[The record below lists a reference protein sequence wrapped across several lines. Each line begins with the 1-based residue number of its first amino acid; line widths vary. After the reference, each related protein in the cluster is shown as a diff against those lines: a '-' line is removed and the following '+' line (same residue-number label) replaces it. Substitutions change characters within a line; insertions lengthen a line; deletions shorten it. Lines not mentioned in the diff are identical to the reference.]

1 MNKFTFTS
9 FTFLCCLLFSVNSV
23 IAAENIPA
31 PASSLENDDFKWA
44 DYKKPWMDDI
54 QIHGFLSQGLFSTS
68 GNNVYGKSKDSV
80 SAGSTEIG
88 LNISYQAL
96 NNLSFAVQGLYR
108 RAGES
113 TGPEGTVSLDFA
125 FIDYTFFRHQ
135 AGRFGIRAGRVKN
148 PWGLYNETRDVAAT
162 HPTIFLP
169 LAYYER
175 SRALFVSMDGGQ
187 FYSDYNTNIGN
198 FSFKF
203 NLGLTNPADKELLAA
218 ITYNPSIQGNLTSDL
233 SLVANLNYEIDNG
246 KYIFALSYANL
257 NLGYDGQTL
266 DPYKD
271 LNAKIDSFML
281 SAQYNGERLS
291 LTAEYALQWNKF
303 NQLYNPF
310 PPPGNTFDASP
321 VSEHWYVQAGYRILN
336 TLQATLRYDSSVQ
349 DINDRKGINSSQNP
363 PFLPAHI
370 MFTQDIVFGMRWDIT
385 PAWMLR
391 AEYHRVHGSSTVS
404 AFDNPNLIQ
413 QAEDWNIYA
422 LQLAYQF

>member
-1 MNKFTFTS
+1 MNKFILTS
-9 FTFLCCLLFSVNSV
+9 ITFLCCLLLFVNNV
-23 IAAENIPA
+23 TAAENTPTA
-31 PASSLENDDFKWA
+31 TSSLEDDDFKWEN
-44 DYKKPWMDDI
+44 YKKPWMDDI

-80 SAGSTEIG
+80 SAGSTEVG

-113 TGPEGTVSLDFA
+113 TGSEGKVSLDFA

-135 AGRFGIRAGRVKN
+135 AGRFGVRVGRVKN

-162 HPTIFLP
+162 HPTILLP

-187 FYSDYNTNIGN
+187 LYSDYNTDVGN
-198 FSFKF
+198 FTFKF
-203 NLGLTNPADKELLAA
+203 NLGLPASDKELLAA
-218 ITYNPSIQGNLTSDL
+218 ITANPLTPGNLNSDL
-233 SLVANLNYEIDNG
+233 SLLTSLNYEIDNG
-246 KYIFALSYANL
+246 KYIFAFSYTNIS
-257 NLGYDGQTL
+257 LGYDGEAT
-266 DPYKD
+266 DPYID
-271 LNAKIDSFML
+271 LNSKINSFML

-291 LTAEYALQWNKF
+291 LTAEYALQWNQF
-303 NQLYNPF
+303 NQLPTPF
-310 PPPGNTFDASP
+310 PGIKVDVSP
-321 VSEHWYVQAGYRILN
+321 VSEHWYVQAGYRILDN
-336 TLQATLRYDSSVQ
+336 LQATLRYDSSVQ
-349 DINDRKGINSSQNP
+349 DISDRKGIAFNQSQ

-391 AEYHRVHGSSTVS
+391 AEYHRVHGSSNVS
-404 AFDNPNLIQ
+404 AFDNPDFTQ

-422 LQLAYQF
+422 LQLAYRF

>member
-1 MNKFTFTS
+1 MAT
-9 FTFLCCLLFSVNSV
+9 
-23 IAAENIPA
+23 ENVSA
-31 PASSLENDDFKWA
+31 PASSLESDDFKWA

-54 QIHGFLSQGLFSTS
+54 QIHGFLSQGLFSTT

-80 SAGSTEIG
+80 SAGSTELG

-96 NNLSFAVQGLYR
+96 NNLSFAAQGLYR

-125 FIDYTFFRHQ
+125 FIDYTFFRHS
-135 AGRFGIRAGRVKN
+135 AGRFGVRAGRIKN

-169 LAYYER
+169 LAYFER

-187 FYSDYNTNIGN
+187 LYSDYDTNLGN
-198 FSFKF
+198 FTFKF

-218 ITYNPSIQGNLTSDL
+218 ITGNPNIQGDLTSDL
-233 SLVANLNYEIDNG
+233 SLLANLNYEIDNG
-246 KYIFALSYANL
+246 KYVFAFSYANL
-257 NLGYDGQTL
+257 ALGYDGQAL

-271 LNAKIDSFML
+271 LNARINSFML

-291 LTAEYALQWNKF
+291 LTAEYALQWNQF
-303 NQLYNPF
+303 SQLPDPF
-310 PPPGNTFDASP
+310 APGSTFEISP
-321 VSEHWYVQAGYRILN
+321 VSEHWYVQAGYRILDN
-336 TLQATLRYDSSVQ
+336 LQATLRYDSSTQ
-349 DINDRKGINSSQNP
+349 DINDRKGIAFSQNP
-363 PFLPAHI
+363 PFLPAQL
-370 MFTQDIVFGMRWDIT
+370 MFTHDIVFGMRWDIT

-404 AFDNPNLIQ
+404 AFDNPDLAQ
-413 QAEDWNIYA
+413 QAADWNIYA
-422 LQLAYQF
+422 LQLAYRF